1 MDELDWAILGE
12 LQRDARLSHSQLA
25 KRVHS
30 TPPTVSAR
38 VKKLEDSGVIS
49 GYSARLNADLAG
61 WPIMAF
67 VRLACYGESCILN
80 DPDARELAEVF
91 EIHRVVG
98 RECCIVKVRA
108 VSTSHFEAV
117 IDRLSHYGPPMS
129 TMVLSSPLTS
139 SPIPSPGDLPTNDS
153 MTE

>member
-30 TPPTVSAR
+30 TSPTVSSR
-38 VKKLEDSGVIS
+38 VRKLEESGVIA
-49 GYSARLNADLAG
+49 GYSAHLDADRAG
-61 WPIMAF
+61 WPVMAF

-80 DPDARELAEVF
+80 DPSAQERAEIL

-108 VSTSHFEAV
+108 MNTAHFEAV
-117 IDRLSHYGPPMS
+117 IDLLAGYSPPLS
-129 TMVLSSPLTS
+129 TMVLSSPLQWSGLT
-139 SPIPSPGDLPTNDS
+139 PPSGLPTFDS
-153 MTE
+153 LTE